1 MALKPWLWLSPH
13 IAHKLSPWGLKVI
26 SYFRSTNVISNNSLD
41 WQGLH
46 FANRLGLAG
55 GVDKNGHQIKSWW
68 TMGPGFLEIGTVTP
82 RPQGPNPGKIMDRFS
97 PQKAVWNK
105 MGFPNDGMDIL
116 AQSLEKLKKPY
127 PTPLFIN
134 IGKNRDTPNEK
145 AVEDYRLCY
154 EKLHAWGDAFVIN
167 ISSPNTKGLRDLQ
180 GPQFI
185 KDLVSELRKVNKSR
199 KPFLVK
205 LSPDL
210 SDENLSATLEAG
222 LEIGVDGWLLTNTT
236 LSRPTGI
243 PFPKEGGLSGA
254 PLKELSK
261 DLLKRTIVFLGDKK
275 KSQLIVS
282 VGGVMNAED
291 YRERLEMGADL
302 VQVYS
307 ALIYEGPFFFQ
318 KTLSK

>member
-1 MALKPWLWLSPH
+1 M
-13 IAHKLSPWGLKVI
+13 
-26 SYFRSTNVISNNSLD
+26 
-41 WQGLH
+41 
-46 FANRLGLAG
+46 
-55 GVDKNGHQIKSWW
+55 
-68 TMGPGFLEIGTVTP
+68 
-82 RPQGPNPGKIMDRFS
+82 
-97 PQKAVWNK
+97 
-105 MGFPNDGMDIL
+105 
-116 AQSLEKLKKPY
+116 
-127 PTPLFIN
+127 
-134 IGKNRDTPNEK
+134 
-145 AVEDYRLCY
+145 
-154 EKLHAWGDAFVIN
+154 
-167 ISSPNTKGLRDLQ
+167 
-180 GPQFI
+180 
-185 KDLVSELRKVNKSR
+185 SELRKVNKSR